1 MGDAAG
7 AIDTSDTPSSSS
19 EFGHGSGTAP
29 DSATIKHSHERK
41 YPSVALSDSFNAA
54 AHLAAAAAAQTAQ
67 PQLPAWLGFALVALA
82 AAVGTLRFGFYP
94 SIFAQ
99 ANDDLARL
107 AGFLGLPL
115 VGLSFAQLSGSW
127 PLSAAR
133 RPRRLLLHF
142 RLPSRNYLPSFST

>member
-1 MGDAAG
+1 M
-7 AIDTSDTPSSSS
+7 DTSDTPSSSS

-29 DSATIKHSHERK
+29 NNATKRSHERK

-107 AGFLGLPL
+107 AGNDVL
-115 VGLSFAQLSGSW
+115 VL
-127 PLSAAR
+127 
-133 RPRRLLLHF
+133 
-142 RLPSRNYLPSFST
+142 